1 MEKSIAFV
9 TAMMGN
15 LKIACVIEKDM
26 MELLKAAEDELT
38 PDEVADIVN
47 SLRGMNDSVKKMT
60 LAVDSI
66 KSREQTDAIV
76 KFFDF
81 D

>member
-26 MELLKAAEDELT
+26 MELLKAVEDELT

-66 KSREQTDAIV
+66 KSREQIDAIV